1 MSENKKSNNNKQ
13 TTEALARS
21 INDLGLANGANAND
35 VVKTWSRNASE
46 LGQGTYA
53 QLQQVVPVIQSFTA
67 KIAEMVFDDR
77 ESAYGGDFK
86 SAIDRMY
93 DKDLVYGHGREYNLT
108 NFVPVKPMNVNTFV
122 PSVVT
127 TPVNTTSVIN
137 IDEPVQVSLTLQP
150 DLYLTVVN
158 NGGNVDRFVESLK
171 TTMTASLETYLDNKI
186 LESYIL
192 AQTQDANLGNLTF
205 ANNGLGS
212 VSVNNKGSKFT
223 DTTSRNMKECFNVI
237 SWLIQKMTSTS
248 SNYFNLGG
256 TGSNAMQKSRESSI
270 KIFCTNKFYQNVMWG
285 MQLGLFKPEL
295 LNKII
300 EKLVV
305 LPDVKVVTPAQE
317 NQPATMSAWTN
328 QLTDNKLYI
337 VNVDHS
343 FKFGKQFKN
352 TSSQYFAKNM
362 AIEITTNYLPY
373 FGYLKDGQALVYTC
387 NNLNTLPAN
396 AMQNI
401 G

>member
-1 MSENKKSNNNKQ
+1 MAKQ
-13 TTEALARS
+13 NQAKEALARS
-21 INDLGLANGANAND
+21 INDLGLANGGNAD
-35 VVKTWSRNASE
+35 EVVRTWSANASE
-46 LGQGTYA
+46 AGQGTYA
-53 QLQQVVPVIQSFTA
+53 QLQQIVPVIQSFTT
-67 KIAEMVFDDR
+67 KVAEMVFDDR

-93 DKDLVYGHGREYNLT
+93 DKDLIYGFGREYNLP
-108 NFVPVKPMNVNTFV
+108 NFLPVTSMNVNQFV
-122 PSVVT
+122 PTGVT
-127 TPVNTTSVIN
+127 TPVNTTTLIN

-150 DLYLTVVN
+150 DLYLSVVN
-158 NGGNVDRFVESLK
+158 NGGNVDNFVSTLK
-171 TTMTASLETYLDNKI
+171 TSMTASLETYLDNKI
-186 LESYIL
+186 LDNYIL
-192 AQTQDANLGNLTF
+192 EQTKDSNLGNLTF
-205 ANNGLGS
+205 AANGTGN
-212 VSVNNKGSKFT
+212 VSAINKGSKYT
-223 DTTSRNMKECFNVI
+223 DSTSRNMKECFNVI
-237 SWLIQKMTSTS
+237 SWLVQKMTSTA

-256 TGSNAMQKSRESSI
+256 TVTNGMQRSREDSI

-300 EKLVV
+300 DKLVV
-305 LPDVKVVTPAQE
+305 IPDVKVVTPTAT
-317 NQPATMSAWTN
+317 NTPATMAAWSN
-328 QLTDNKLYI
+328 QLTDNKLFI

-373 FGYLKDGQALVYTC
+373 FGYLKDGQALVYSC
-387 NNLNTLPAN
+387 ANLNTLPAN